1 MVVSISSWERNDHAV
16 SFMQLGTFTLKTS
29 PSSPEITV
37 VLDGNRTNCN
47 WPKNPCNTI
56 NRQSYFFPHPVQT
69 TTERTKQI
77 FFITV
82 YRLFEASSAVV
93 STREMTNK
101 ENTNAKQILSH
112 NSFSNGS
119 SNSSSTVSHACHS
132 VTPCAQCTSF
142 AYYKRVERMATHP
155 NGMLIKSYKS
165 KWHERKLVLLLLL
178 GTSELPGLPTD
189 DKCRQQIVLST
200 SKQHKLHKYT
210 VYMSV
215 CGMRVA
221 CVRIVWSTRI
231 YTKRIWNSRWWW
243 CFARRWHQ
251 MTLTGVLDMSL
262 SAIKIH
268 QI

>member
-56 NRQSYFFPHPVQT
+56 NRQSYFFPHPAQAT
-69 TTERTKQI
+69 TKRTKQI

-112 NSFSNGS
+112 NSFSMAAATAAAQFLMHV
-119 SNSSSTVSHACHS
+119 TVSHRVRNAHHS
-132 VTPCAQCTSF
+132 HIIRESSEWRLIQTVCWLNRINQ
-142 AYYKRVERMATHP
+142 
-155 NGMLIKSYKS
+155 NGMKENWCCCCCWGQVNCQVSPLMTNAAS
-165 KWHERKLVLLLLL
+165 KLFYQQANSINCINTPSIWVYVVCVL
-178 GTSELPGLPTD
+178 
-189 DKCRQQIVLST
+189 
-200 SKQHKLHKYT
+200 
-210 VYMSV
+210 
-215 CGMRVA
+215 RV
-221 CVRIVWSTRI
+221 
-231 YTKRIWNSRWWW
+231 
-243 CFARRWHQ
+243 
-251 MTLTGVLDMSL
+251 
-262 SAIKIH
+262 
-268 QI
+268 